1 MKNWILSHGLKLTIA
16 LFAIGA
22 GCSIAL
28 ANDTDNDQKSDKAE
42 KAEKREKWVE
52 ERRLSKIWKTSEPVE
67 GFESVEMFEGMAS
80 GTVDVTIKPKDASD
94 STMIFTN
101 KTDKPLAI
109 QVPATFSAVPVMRQ
123 FGGGGGGRGGGGGGG
138 RGGGGGGGIQQGI
151 GGGGG
156 GGRGGGGLGGGGG
169 GRGGGGGGG
178 VFNIPAGKTGK
189 LKIKTVCLEHGKP
202 DPRSSIEYRLQPLEN
217 LTDDPKVAET
227 IRMLAEDEVTQN
239 VAQATTWHLTDG
251 LSFESMLTMNRVER
265 MGGYFERF
273 FSVDELKFAVEVLA
287 EAGRRAELRAE
298 LEGEKESVPSSSETE
313 MVNSESTE

>member
-1 MKNWILSHGLKLTIA
+1 MKNWILSHGLKLTVA

-22 GCSIAL
+22 TCSIAL
-28 ANDTDNDQKSDKAE
+28 ATDTDSDK
-42 KAEKREKWVE
+42 KTDKDEKREKWVE

-80 GTVDVTIKPKDASD
+80 GTVDVTIKPKDATD
-94 STMIFTN
+94 STMIFVN

-123 FGGGGGGRGGGGGGG
+123 FGGGGGGRGGGL
-138 RGGGGGGGIQQGI
+138 GGGGGGQQGGIQQGI

-156 GGRGGGGLGGGGG
+156 GGRGGGGLGGGGA
-169 GRGGGGGGG
+169 GRGGGGGGGG
-178 VFNIPAGKTGK
+178 VFNIPAGKSGK

-227 IRMLAEDEVTQN
+227 IRMLAEDEITQN

-251 LSFESMLTMNRVER
+251 LSFEGMLTMNRVER

-273 FSVDELKFAVEVLA
+273 FSVDELKFAVKVLA

-298 LEGEKESVPSSSETE
+298 MEDEKEVVPPSSETE
-313 MVNSESTE
+313 MFTSEATE

>member
-28 ANDTDNDQKSDKAE
+28 ANDTDNDQKSDKAD

-123 FGGGGGGRGGGGGGG
+123 FGGGGGGRGGGGGG
-138 RGGGGGGGIQQGI
+138 R
-151 GGGGG
+151 
-156 GGRGGGGLGGGGG
+156 
-169 GRGGGGGGG
+169 GGGGGG

>member
-1 MKNWILSHGLKLTIA
+1 MKNWILGHGLKLTIA

-22 GCSIAL
+22 TCSMAL
-28 ANDTDNDQKSDKAE
+28 ADDTDTDKKTDKEEQRA
-42 KAEKREKWVE
+42 KWVE

-67 GFESVEMFEGMAS
+67 GFESVKMFEGMAS
-80 GTVDVTIKPKDASD
+80 GTVDVTIKPKDATD
-94 STMIFTN
+94 STMIFVN

-109 QVPATFSAVPVMRQ
+109 EVPATFSAVPVMRQ
-123 FGGGGGGRGGGGGGG
+123 FGGGGGGRGGGGGG
-138 RGGGGGGGIQQGI
+138 RGGGGGQGGIQQGI

-178 VFNIPAGKTGK
+178 VFNIPAGKSGK

-217 LTDDPKVAET
+217 LTNDPKVAET
-227 IRMLAEDEVTQN
+227 IRMLAEDEITQN

-251 LSFESMLTMNRVER
+251 LSFDFMLTMNRVER

-273 FSVDELKFAVEVLA
+273 FNVDELKAAVEVLA
-287 EAGRRAELRAE
+287 EAGRRAVMRAE
-298 LEGEKESVPSSSETE
+298 MEDDKGSVPSAETE
-313 MVNSESTE
+313 MVTSGTSE

>member
-16 LFAIGA
+16 LFAIGTT
-22 GCSIAL
+22 CSIAV
-28 ANDTDNDQKSDKAE
+28 ATDTETDKD
-42 KAEKREKWVE
+42 EKRAKWVE
-52 ERRLSKIWKTSEPVE
+52 ERRLSTIWKTSEPVE
-67 GFESVEMFEGMAS
+67 GFESVEMFEGIAS

-94 STMIFTN
+94 STLIFTN

-123 FGGGGGGRGGGGGGG
+123 FGGGGGGQGGGG
-138 RGGGGGGGIQQGI
+138 RGGGGGGGQGGIQQGI

-156 GGRGGGGLGGGGG
+156 GGQGGGGLGGGGG

-202 DPRSSIEYRLQPLEN
+202 DPRSSIKYRLQPLEN

-227 IRMLAEDEVTQN
+227 IRMLAEDEITQN

-251 LSFESMLTMNRVER
+251 LSFEHMLTMNRVER
-265 MGGYFERF
+265 MGGIFERF
-273 FSVDELKFAVEVLA
+273 FSYDELKYAVQVLA
-287 EAGRRAELRAE
+287 EAGRRADIRAE
-298 LEGEKESVPSSSETE
+298 LEEDKGSVPSAEKTE
-313 MVNSESTE
+313 MVTSDAAAK